1 MDKKL
6 DYKSIKGS
14 TQGYILAGTRSRR
27 LKGEKWREQV
37 EEFMRPCRTK
47 TFFFLSFIMFCL
59 FVSIE
64 EESQHGVKCSG
75 W

>member
-1 MDKKL
+1 M
-6 DYKSIKGS
+6 
-14 TQGYILAGTRSRR
+14 AGTGRR
-27 LKGEKWREQV
+27 VYATLSYENI
-37 EEFMRPCRTK
+37 
-47 TFFFLSFIMFCL
+47 FFLSFIMFCL